1 MMWQPYTYE
10 LLVSPAD
17 VCVRDQHVWR
27 TTAPLICF
35 DIVEWHRPDR
45 VLRQF
50 GLQQRIPVQCDSEV
64 KIHAID
70 RRGRHY
76 YNWKAYHQQYIK
88 LWAVEEK
95 SIVTIEPKDSTMHY
109 HDPYMKWYRSITHR
123 LITPFTQKP
132 HKRIQPASGMSHL
145 LKVHS
150 LTNIH
155 NQCTTTLGTFTS
167 DSAMQSLIDIQIMC
181 THVLQMIG
189 EIRHLETI
197 TAPTTTMAP
206 PSPLQAKGQ
215 GKGLGIQQKAME
227 QVITSQH
234 SSPQVVVAIAHSSI
248 TEL

>member
-1 MMWQPYTYE
+1 MHMVVLVPTFKWIFPIKIQMMWQPYTYE

-50 GLQQRIPVQCDSEV
+50 GLQQGIPVQCDSEV

-88 LWAVEEK
+88 LWAVGEK

-123 LITPFTQKP
+123 LITPLTQKP

-155 NQCTTTLGTFTS
+155 NQCITTLGTFTY
-167 DSAMQSLIDIQIMC
+167 Q
-181 THVLQMIG
+181 
-189 EIRHLETI
+189 
-197 TAPTTTMAP
+197 
-206 PSPLQAKGQ
+206 
-215 GKGLGIQQKAME
+215 
-227 QVITSQH
+227 
-234 SSPQVVVAIAHSSI
+234 
-248 TEL
+248 